1 MKVPFVDEVEQFNNV
16 MGKPNNYTPLI
27 PEEKEWKFVYDFIL
41 EELNEYKEACENK
54 DIVGVADALGDI
66 MYVLCNGIMLHGMKD
81 KITQV
86 YQEIQLSNMSKVCK
100 TEKEAIE
107 TALHRSKELGVEP
120 IEICSSL
127 FSAQQRKRLYWTN
140 INVDLSKLP
149 KSNNVIADVLDLPIK
164 NKREKS

>member
-107 TALHRSKELGVEP
+107 TALHRSKELGVETYYEKTNNYWVVYRKSDRKVLKSLSYFP
-120 IEICSSL
+120 PNLKQFFTEDEINAC
-127 FSAQQRKRLYWTN
+127 
-140 INVDLSKLP
+140 
-149 KSNNVIADVLDLPIK
+149 
-164 NKREKS
+164 

>member
-1 MKVPFVDEVEQFNNV
+1 MKVPFVDEVEHFNNV

-54 DIVGVADALGDI
+54 DIVSVADALGDI
-66 MYVLCNGIMLHGMKD
+66 MYVLCNGIMLHGIKD

-86 YQEIQLSNMSKVCK
+86 YQEIQSSNMSKVCK

-107 TALHRSKELGVEP
+107 TALYRSKELGVETYY
-120 IEICSSL
+120 EKTNNYWVVYRKSDKKVLKSL
-127 FSAQQRKRLYWTN
+127 SYFPPNLEQFFTE
-140 INVDLSKLP
+140 DE
-149 KSNNVIADVLDLPIK
+149 K
-164 NKREKS
+164 NSC